1 VCESRPNGV
10 TGTRQHR
17 LGRVLRRDR
26 LVLAE
31 QIELTAAA
39 LHLADERA
47 RLAQAHADIVTV
59 PRVVRVRR
67 SYDLTRDLTTLL
79 VCAVSTVLLTRS
91 FLALAGYP
99 QVGGSKFHIA
109 HVLYGGLLLTAACV
123 SLLAFLSPMVKI
135 VASVL
140 GGIGFGLFI
149 DEVGKFITK
158 DVNYFYRPAFAII
171 YVCFLVLF
179 GVIRWLGRRGFTA
192 DEAVLIALESLQR
205 AAVGGLSEE
214 HLTQSVALL
223 DHTGA
228 SGPLAAGVRS
238 LLEQAHAKPD
248 DQPGRFARL
257 TIWAREA
264 WTTLTAHPR
273 FRQLIFTLLIV
284 GALISAAELG
294 WLLRNGV
301 GALTFSQE
309 AFAITTVV
317 TDVLLLIGALRLHSS
332 VLTALHW
339 YEHAVLLEI
348 VVGQVFLYSSEQLAA
363 TLNLAALLVLWGLL
377 HWGIHFETARRTT

>member
-1 VCESRPNGV
+1 
-10 TGTRQHR
+10 
-17 LGRVLRRDR
+17 
-26 LVLAE
+26 
-31 QIELTAAA
+31 
-39 LHLADERA
+39 
-47 RLAQAHADIVTV
+47 
-59 PRVVRVRR
+59 VVRIRR

-123 SLLAFLSPMVKI
+123 SLLAFLSPMTKI

-158 DVNYFYRPAFAII
+158 DVNYFYKPAFAII
-171 YVCFLVLF
+171 YVCFIVLF
-179 GVIRWLGRRGFTA
+179 GIIRWLGRRGFRA

-205 AAVGGLSEE
+205 EAVGGLSDE
-214 HLTQSVALL
+214 HLARSVALL
-223 DHTGA
+223 KQTGA
-228 SGPLAAGVRS
+228 SGPLADGVRD
-238 LLEQAHAKPD
+238 LLEQAHAKPND
-248 DQPGRFARL
+248 APGIIARFTARARDA
-257 TIWAREA
+257 WAA
-264 WTTLTAHPR
+264 LTAHPR
-273 FRQLIFTLLIV
+273 FRQLIFALLI
-284 GALISAAELG
+284 GGGLISAGELA

-301 GALTFSQE
+301 GSLTFSQQ
-309 AFAITTVV
+309 AFAITTLVV
-317 TDVLLLIGALRLHSS
+317 DVMLLIGALWLQKS

-339 YEHAVLLEI
+339 YEHGVLLEI

-363 TLNLAALLVLWGLL
+363 TLNLAALLIFWGLL

>member
-1 VCESRPNGV
+1 M
-10 TGTRQHR
+10 
-17 LGRVLRRDR
+17 
-26 LVLAE
+26 
-31 QIELTAAA
+31 
-39 LHLADERA
+39 
-47 RLAQAHADIVTV
+47 
-59 PRVVRVRR
+59 VRVRR

-99 QVGGSKFHIA
+99 QVGGGKLHIA

-123 SLLAFLSPMVKI
+123 SLLAFLSPLVKI

-171 YVCFLVLF
+171 YICFLVLF
-179 GVIRWLGRRGFTA
+179 GVIRQLGRRGFSA

-214 HLTQSVALL
+214 HLTRSVALL
-223 DHTGA
+223 DDTGA
-228 SGPLAAGVRS
+228 TGPLAGGVRS
-238 LLEQAHAKPD
+238 LLEAAHAKPD
-248 DQPGRFARL
+248 DVPGTVARL
-257 TIWAREA
+257 TARSRTA

-273 FRQLIFTLLIV
+273 FRQLIFALLIA
-284 GALISAAELG
+284 GALVSASELA
-294 WLLRNGV
+294 WLLRHGL
-301 GALTFSQE
+301 GALTFSQQ
-309 AFAITTVV
+309 AFAATTVV
-317 TDVLLLIGALRLHSS
+317 TDALLLVGALRLRSS
-332 VLTALHW
+332 VLSALHW

-363 TLNLAALLVLWGLL
+363 TLNLAVLLVLWGLL

>member
-1 VCESRPNGV
+1 
-10 TGTRQHR
+10 
-17 LGRVLRRDR
+17 
-26 LVLAE
+26 
-31 QIELTAAA
+31 
-39 LHLADERA
+39 
-47 RLAQAHADIVTV
+47 
-59 PRVVRVRR
+59 VVRARR

-123 SLLAFLSPMVKI
+123 SLLAFLSPMTKI

-149 DEVGKFITK
+149 DEVGKFVTK

-171 YVCFLVLF
+171 YVCFIVLF
-179 GVIRWLGRRGFTA
+179 GVIRWLARRGFSA

-214 HLTQSVALL
+214 HLTRSVALL
-223 DHTGA
+223 DQTGA
-228 SGPLAAGVRS
+228 SGPLAGGVRD

-248 DQPGRFARL
+248 DEPGLMARL
-257 TIWAREA
+257 TGRSRTA

-273 FRQLIFTLLIV
+273 FRQLIFTLLIA
-284 GALISAAELG
+284 GALISAGELA
-294 WLLRNGV
+294 WLLRNGF
-301 GALTFSQE
+301 GPLTFSQH
-309 AFAITTVV
+309 AFALTTVAA
-317 TDVLLLIGALRLHSS
+317 DALLLVGALRLRGSILS
-332 VLTALHW
+332 ALRW

-348 VVGQVFLYSSEQLAA
+348 VVGQVFLYTSEQLAA
-363 TLNLAALLVLWGLL
+363 TLNLAALLIVWGLL
-377 HWGIHFETARRTT
+377 HWGIHFEGAKSVPSVRESRDASWSELPAD

>member
-1 VCESRPNGV
+1 M
-10 TGTRQHR
+10 
-17 LGRVLRRDR
+17 
-26 LVLAE
+26 
-31 QIELTAAA
+31 
-39 LHLADERA
+39 
-47 RLAQAHADIVTV
+47 
-59 PRVVRVRR
+59 VRVRR

-123 SLLAFLSPMVKI
+123 SLLAFLSPTTKI

-179 GVIRWLGRRGFTA
+179 GVIRWLSRRGFTA

-205 AAVGGLSEE
+205 AAVGGA
-214 HLTQSVALL
+214 QR
-223 DHTGA
+223 GA
-228 SGPLAAGVRS
+228 PARRARAARPHRCVRPARS
-238 LLEQAHAKPD
+238 RGHRACSSKRHAKPGD
-248 DQPGRFARL
+248 EPGRRRA
-257 TIWAREA
+257 AD
-264 WTTLTAHPR
+264 HPSANG
-273 FRQLIFTLLIV
+273 V
-284 GALISAAELG
+284 GDTHSPPPLPPADLRRSSAAACSSRRASSA

-301 GALTFSQE
+301 GALTFSQR
-309 AFAITTVV
+309 AFALTTVV
-317 TDVLLLIGALRLHSS
+317 TDVLLVVGALRLSQ
-332 VLTALHW
+332 LGARRALHW
-339 YEHAVLLEI
+339 YDHAVLLEI
-348 VVGQVFLYSSEQLAA
+348 IVGQVFLYSSEQLAA
-363 TLNLAALLVLWGLL
+363 TLNLAALLVVWGLL
-377 HWGIHFETARRTT
+377 RWGIHFESARRTT